1 VFVPSKA
8 KPNCSP
14 IVPAFTGV
22 EDSIEPSGIK
32 YKWRRWGDV
41 KCPCDRCTRLRG
53 EPVIINDKYEYEYEW
68 DSMLLE
74 DNGTYKCIPG
84 SGPQHYVG
92 QVLKY
97 RNKRKSIICT
107 KVSDSHSLWKEVNE
121 HTLEVKPKP
130 KIMNKVDIDK
140 IVKLL
145 KA

>member
-1 VFVPSKA
+1 MLRMNRRTFIQRCFAVAGGVFAVFAPGKKKESV
-8 KPNCSP
+8 
-14 IVPAFTGV
+14 IV
-22 EDSIEPSGIK
+22 
-32 YKWRRWGDV
+32 
-41 KCPCDRCTRLRG
+41 
-53 EPVIINDKYEYEYEW
+53 INGTDEVRQW

-130 KIMNKVDIDK
+130 KIMNKVDIDE
-140 IVKLL
+140 IYSLL
-145 KA
+145 TA